1 MHGRDYFY
9 DRDFFGFDFMNS
21 GWHYLIMAVITIAVI
36 VLIVYLLNS
45 RQKHITVSPAL
56 ESLKL
61 KYVHGEITEDE
72 YLAKKATILKGR

>member
-1 MHGRDYFY
+1 MHGRDFFY
-9 DRDFFGFDFMNS
+9 DRDFFGHSMMDS
-21 GWHYLIMAVITIAVI
+21 GWYYLIMAVVTIAVI
-36 VLIVYLLNS
+36 ALIVYLINS